1 MEQQKFVKG
10 LESSKSNVF
19 KAVTLRGGAVQF
31 TPISMLNLCFVKHDN
46 QENQNKTYVFLN
58 PTKKRLEPGM
68 KVIVETCKGY
78 APVTV
83 VSNIKLQRKYLK
95 DFMGAFSCSNNKKLR
110 KVRRV
115 ITNEETHDNIDI
127 KVWAEEE

>member
-19 KAVTLRGGAVQF
+19 KAVTLRGGAVQLA
-31 TPISMLNLCFVKHDN
+31 PISMLNLCFVKHDN

-58 PTKKRLEPGM
+58 PTKKRIEPGM

-83 VSNIKLQRKYLK
+83 VSSIKLQRKYLK
-95 DFMGAFSCSNNKKLR
+95 GFMDAFSCSNNKKLR
-110 KVRRV
+110 KVCRV
-115 ITNEETHDNIDI
+115 ITNEETYDNIDI
-127 KVWAEEE
+127 KAWAEEE